1 MGFHPIFGQRFSI
14 THCKV
19 FQTTSFL
26 SMVMAPKLLSRRPLI
41 SARMARAVAR
51 GRALLASPVAF
62 QPCVNTVIAVRFLVS
77 WTFSCGHFH
86 FLGFVTVTS
95 ALFMRQPRF
104 RPQQLYRP
112 LQALSPECSFILSG
126 GGIAV
131 DLQFQIFSFLY
142 TPDTVNVDLA
152 SLGLAAPALKLVT
165 QSWTQVDTPSV
176 ASPLSNHG
184 Q

>member
-1 MGFHPIFGQRFSI
+1 
-14 THCKV
+14 
-19 FQTTSFL
+19 
-26 SMVMAPKLLSRRPLI
+26 MVMAPKLLSRRPLI
-41 SARMARAVAR
+41 
-51 GRALLASPVAF
+51 L
-62 QPCVNTVIAVRFLVS
+62 IATYCTQRYGAHGPRSGKRTCSSCFACGIPTLCQHCYCCS
-77 WTFSCGHFH
+77 ISGQLDFWIFNSCGHFH